1 MKIMR
6 MFNEVSSKQQEM
18 EIKFELIKRTL
29 KLLKKYERFDVAE
42 LEAKFISTPVRWT
55 NLKSKVTLA
64 KQRLGPTIQEESKLI
79 TQDLKKFALVISSL
93 SQDINSSRLF
103 DRQCQHEQ
111 ASQLIDEF
119 VTRFEGLQNEAADLK
134 QLQELLDSNVVD
146 FGLLSSARTTLGH
159 LKKAWKTVEE
169 VRSRHG
175 EWKSI
180 RWQRVNIK
188 QASEETDRQLEM
200 LAALPEETAAWDVVL
215 GTSGEIG
222 NIKMCLPII
231 EEIANPAM
239 RTRHWKQLVRVSGG
253 TALVDNETL
262 KMLTF
267 GQLLDLNLHG
277 HGEEVKL
284 IVQKAVKDLSIE
296 QTLKTYEEIWLSKTF
311 TLQLYEN
318 PKPDNLNY
326 SQLNEDVSV
335 NYYVSCILLRESSS
349 LGLKTGSDF
358 FQKDQ

>member
-1 MKIMR
+1 M
-6 MFNEVSSKQQEM
+6 EV
-18 EIKFELIKRTL
+18 KFELIKRTL
-29 KLLKKYERFDVAE
+29 KLLKKYERFDVAD
-42 LEAKFISTPVRWT
+42 LEAKFNSTPIRWT

-79 TQDLKKFALVISSL
+79 IQDLKKFSIVINSL

-111 ASQLIDEF
+111 AFKLIDEF
-119 VTRFEGLQNEAADLK
+119 VTRYEGLQNEAADLR
-134 QLQELLDSNVVD
+134 QLQELLDSSIVD
-146 FGLLSSARTTLGH
+146 FGMLASSRSTLAY
-159 LKKAWKTVEE
+159 LKKCWKTVEE
-169 VRSRHG
+169 IRSKHG

-188 QASEETDRQLEM
+188 QANEETDRQLEI
-200 LAALPEETAAWDVVL
+200 LAGLPEGTATWDIVL
-215 GTSGEIG
+215 GTSFEIS

-253 TALVDNETL
+253 MTLVDNETL

-277 HGEEVKL
+277 HADEVKL

-318 PKPDNLNY
+318 PKPENLNY
-326 SQLNEDVSV
+326 SQMNDDVSELIEV
-335 NYYVSCILLRESSS
+335 YLNLNFLFLEKENY
-349 LGLKTGSDF
+349 
-358 FQKDQ
+358 